1 MAASTAHS
9 NSSRYAG
16 HRLANAGLR
25 SATVAA
31 LGSTA
36 ASAATSVAASAA
48 SKQADGAHRG
58 CFCGHHAALPPHFCA
73 SPAHAL
79 RETSHEG
86 CSCGPTMTSH
96 ACARAWAAPARAW
109 ASADWDCPPPEECHA
124 QDTIRGRSLHAPWQ
138 NPCLRLHDRGHWIG
152 LTSGADELVAE
163 HVAQQKVVSSS
174 LWWPFLQSP
183 LVLLW
188 IHVIFLSQTNISKF
202 VSCQANLEAM
212 LLAFP
217 SATRAASCCTL
228 RFAPWRRGQRPNW
241 VQARPHCS
249 A

>member
-9 NSSRYAG
+9 NPSRYAG

-152 LTSGADELVAE
+152 LTSGAGRIGCRTRCAAE
-163 HVAQQKVVSSS
+163 SG
-174 LWWPFLQSP
+174 F
-183 LVLLW
+183 VLLVVAPFAVATGPSMDTR
-188 IHVIFLSQTNISKF
+188 HLF
-202 VSCQANLEAM
+202 VSNK
-212 LLAFP
+212 
-217 SATRAASCCTL
+217 
-228 RFAPWRRGQRPNW
+228 
-241 VQARPHCS
+241 H
-249 A
+249 